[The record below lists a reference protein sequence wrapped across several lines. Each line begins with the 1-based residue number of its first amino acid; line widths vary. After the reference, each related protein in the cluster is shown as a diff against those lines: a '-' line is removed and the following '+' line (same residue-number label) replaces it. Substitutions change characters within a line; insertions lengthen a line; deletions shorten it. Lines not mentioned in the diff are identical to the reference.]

1 MKPFYALAAFLL
13 VSAVPAL
20 PTHVAGAAGIGESMS
35 EGKEIVLE
43 NNHAR
48 YVIGPDGANLHFID
62 KRTGYDYCAQKSSSY
77 FAQVKKAGSS
87 YNASAVSCADGRLT
101 VEFGRSGVRTV
112 IEAKAESEYFTLEV
126 LSLTGEQVEELA
138 FPNIRLDLS
147 RDRDPFAGCALA
159 LNLKTNVREIPGP
172 NVSLRAMCYPRF
184 GFEGAK
190 VAIIGCP
197 HSQLRRVMQDAVSA
211 AEDLPHSPLGG
222 PWALDAEIN
231 RGSYI
236 FNFGG
241 LSEDKVDEWIQLARR
256 YGINQIDF
264 HGGVS
269 FRFGDCRPNPVTYP
283 NGRASLKAVIDKLHA
298 AGITAGLHTYAF
310 LMDKNC
316 PWVTPIP
323 DPRLGKDATFTLA
336 EALTPDATSAPVVE
350 STKDMSAIVG
360 YGVRNSVTL
369 QIDDELIIYSG
380 VSKEPPYAF
389 TGCQRGAHGTRIAPH
404 AQGAKVH
411 HLKECFGLF
420 SPDGDSTLLTEVAA
434 KTAETFNECGFDM
447 IYLDA
452 LDAED
457 ILGGQENRWHYG
469 SKFVFEICKRLKKP
483 ALMEMS
489 TFRHHLWY
497 VRSRMEAWDHP
508 RRGHKRFVDIH
519 CAANEDVRRMLLPTH
534 LGWWAVVTNEGPHVT
549 QDERTYPDDI
559 EYLMCKCL
567 GGDAGI
573 SLVTFG
579 PDTPA
584 YRRLAD
590 IFRQYE
596 NLRHARYFP
605 ESIKS
610 RLRVP
615 GEEFTLEQSAGK
627 KWQFRR
633 VDYAKHKVESADGNS
648 AWETKSKFGRQPV
661 RLRIE
666 TLMSAGAY
674 ESPESVTIADF
685 AKPDEFTG
693 RAARSGV
700 TADLKPS
707 SAQVKAGA
715 VSGCYTALSTR
726 AHLNGAWAMV
736 EKFFSPDL
744 DISQQ
749 QALGVWVYGDG
760 RGEILNFQFRSPIH
774 IALGISD
781 HFVKVDFT
789 GWRYFELIEPEGGH
803 TDDYFWPYEHK
814 YGYAIYREWVN
825 YGHIASLSIWYNNLP
840 SGKEVACYISPV
852 KALPLVKNK
861 FRNPR
866 IKIAGRE
873 IVFPTEIE
881 SGCWLEFNSMS
892 DCKLYAPNGDVIGE
906 VKPKG
911 EAPILE
917 AGGNQVEFECGTLL
931 GASARAYVTVISR
944 GELLRPR

>member
-1 MKPFYALAAFLL
+1 MKRFCMLILL
-13 VSAVPAL
+13 VSAIPAL
-20 PTHVAGAAGIGESMS
+20 SAHTAGAVGIGEKMPGSR
-35 EGKEIVLE
+35 EITLE
-43 NNHAR
+43 NRHVK
-48 YVIGPDGANLHFID
+48 YVIGPDGANLHLID
-62 KRTGYDYCAQKSSSY
+62 KRAGKDYCVRKPGSH

-87 YNASAVSCADGRLT
+87 YDASAVSSADGCLT
-101 VEFGRSGVRTV
+101 VEFGRSGVRAV
-112 IEAKAESEYFTLEV
+112 IQAKAGKDYFTLEV

-138 FPNIRLDLS
+138 FPNIRLVLS
-147 RDRDPFAGCALA
+147 RDKDPFVGCALA
-159 LNLKTNVREIPGP
+159 LNLKTNVLEIPGP
-172 NVSLRAMCYPRF
+172 NTDLRAMCYPRF
-184 GFEGAK
+184 GFKGAK

-197 HSQLRRVMQDAVSA
+197 HSQLRQVMKDVVSA
-211 AEDLPHSPLGG
+211 AKDLPQSPLGG

-236 FNFGG
+236 FNFGN

-256 YGINQIDF
+256 YGMNQIDF

-269 FRFGDCRPNPVTYP
+269 FRFGDYRPNPVTYP

-310 LMDKNC
+310 LIDKSC
-316 PWVTPIP
+316 PWVTPVP

-336 EALTPDATSAPVVE
+336 EALTPDATTAPVVE

-369 QIDDELIIYSG
+369 QVDDELIIYSG

-389 TGCQRGAHGTRIAPH
+389 TGCQRGAHGTKIAPH
-404 AQGAKVH
+404 ARGAKVH

-420 SPDGDSTLLTEVAA
+420 APDGDSTLLTEVAA

-457 ILGGQENRWHYG
+457 ILGGPENGWHYG
-469 SKFVFEICKRLKKP
+469 SKFVFEICKRLEKP

-519 CAANEDVRRMLLPTH
+519 CAANEDVRRMFLPAH
-534 LGWWAVVTNEGPHVT
+534 LGWWAVVTDEGPHVT

-567 GGDAGI
+567 GDDAGV
-573 SLVTFG
+573 SLVGFG
-579 PDTPA
+579 PDAPA

-590 IFRQYE
+590 IFKQYE
-596 NLRHARYFP
+596 NLRRADYFR

-615 GEEFTLEQSAGK
+615 GEEFTLERTSSK
-627 KWQFRR
+627 KWQFRKAG
-633 VDYAKHKVESADGNS
+633 YAKHKVEGIDGKS
-648 AWETKSKFGRQPV
+648 TWETRNKFGRQPV

-666 TLMSAGAY
+666 ALMAAGAY
-674 ESPESVTIADF
+674 DSPEGVTIADF
-685 AKPDEFTG
+685 TKLDEFVG
-693 RAARSGV
+693 RAARNCV
-700 TADLKPS
+700 TAHLKPS

-726 AHLNGAWAMV
+726 ARPNGAWAMV

-760 RGEILNFQFRSPIH
+760 QGEILSFQLRSPIH
-774 IALGISD
+774 VALGISD

-789 GWRYFELIEPEGGH
+789 GWRYFELIEPEGEH
-803 TDDYFWPYEHK
+803 TDDYLWPYNPWPHK
-814 YGYAIYREWVN
+814 NKYATYREWVN
-825 YGHIASLSIWYNNLP
+825 YGRVASLSLWYNNLP
-840 SGKEVACYISPV
+840 EGSEVTCYVSPV

-861 FRNPR
+861 LRNP
-866 IKIAGRE
+866 KVGIAGRE
-873 IVFPTEIE
+873 IVFPVEIE

-892 DCKLYAPNGDVIGE
+892 DCKLYAPNGELIGE
-906 VKPKG
+906 VKPQG

-917 AGGNQVEFECGTLL
+917 PGSNQVEFECGTLP
-931 GASARAYVTVISR
+931 GASARAYVTVITR
-944 GELLRPR
+944 GEPLRD